1 MKSKPESS
9 SHFSPKQKR
18 TGSWTSVS
26 DAASPR
32 SVRKS
37 NSTTPSN
44 RMKKELATYETIT
57 LVLAAMG
64 GTILLL
70 HMGLALIEYLL
81 F

>member
-1 MKSKPESS
+1 
-9 SHFSPKQKR
+9 
-18 TGSWTSVS
+18 
-26 DAASPR
+26 
-32 SVRKS
+32 
-37 NSTTPSN
+37 
-44 RMKKELATYETIT
+44 MKKELATYETIT